1 MRRDSS
7 RSRAPLTRTRA
18 RAAAA
23 GWARARA
30 ARSGPSLALNA
41 HLVYSL
47 LERQQLFT
55 EPSAAH
61 ALLGDALANVQ
72 AVLAHFDARVS
83 AHGGAG
89 GARPTGEATL
99 PTTVA
104 DAQAATDSATAVLT
118 VEKVMAAIDEA
129 AREWRPSALRQLD
142 ELRFTYEQED
152 DAEEFFTPYLWALVT
167 DVTNLVD

>member
-1 MRRDSS
+1 M
-7 RSRAPLTRTRA
+7 
-18 RAAAA
+18 
-23 GWARARA
+23 
-30 ARSGPSLALNA
+30 
-41 HLVYSL
+41 
-47 LERQQLFT
+47 
-55 EPSAAH
+55 
-61 ALLGDALANVQ
+61 Q

-167 DVTNLVD
+167 DVTNLVDSGVEDAREAPLLAGPAQPHPLAEGEDDVHVDVSVA